1 MATYRG
7 EAFIRDQL
15 DSIAKQT
22 LLPDELVI
30 TDDSPDNRTARVVR
44 EFAASAP
51 FPVRLYRNAERAG
64 HPENFFRA
72 ISLCEGELIAFA
84 DQDDVWLPEKLE
96 RMRAA
101 FDDPSVT
108 LVTHTVAVVDTTL
121 NPKPD
126 RDDRHWS
133 LRGTYAPLTT
143 DPWYILFGMS
153 AMVRADLFRMTSL
166 AFRPA
171 DHTRNDILLSH
182 DLFAWFMA
190 TSLGTIVAL
199 PDRLVLY
206 RQHDANT
213 AGAPPTL
220 SIGDKLRWALRAGR
234 VVYANMAAMARDRAK
249 VLEQVTDARYT
260 EAARRAQEYYEKLQ
274 RAYELRAMLYDPAL
288 SRGERS
294 RTLLRL
300 VARASYRPV
309 VQGGLGR
316 RALVKDLYVTLTN
329 AAHGGVMNYRDHR
342 ADAAEQKALTE

>member
-1 MATYRG
+1 MRISIAMATYRG

-30 TDDSPDNRTARVVR
+30 TDDSPDDRTERVVR
-44 EFAASAP
+44 NFAVGAP
-51 FPVRLYRNAERAG
+51 FPVRFHRNAERAG

-72 ISLCEGELIAFA
+72 ISLCEGDLIAFA
-84 DQDDVWLPEKLE
+84 DQDDIWLPEKLQ

-101 FDDPSVT
+101 FDDPGVT
-108 LVTHTVAVVDTTL
+108 LVTHTVSVVDTGL
-121 NPKPD
+121 NPAPD
-126 RDDRHWS
+126 RDERHWS
-133 LRGTYAPLTT
+133 LRGTHAPLTT

-153 AMVRADLFRMTSL
+153 SMVRADLFRLTSL

-190 TSLGTIVAL
+190 TSLGKVVGL

-213 AGAPPTL
+213 AGAPPAL

-234 VVYANMAAMARDRAK
+234 TLYLNTAAMARDRAT
-249 VLEQVTDARYT
+249 LLAQITDARYV
-260 EAARRAQEYYEKLQ
+260 EAARRAQEYYVKLQ
-274 RAYELRAMLYDPAL
+274 RAYELRATLYDPDS

-300 VARASYRPV
+300 LARASYRPV
-309 VQGGLGR
+309 VRGGLGR
-316 RALVKDLYVTLTN
+316 RALVKDLYVTLTK
-329 AAHGGVMNYRDHR
+329 AAQAGVIWNSR
-342 ADAAEQKALTE
+342 TN